1 MIIIKSIQVFRKQN
15 FIIKKI
21 VYNIN
26 LANLYELSEFD
37 LMNRKT
43 HFDSY
48 WLRLLYVLID

>member
-1 MIIIKSIQVFRKQN
+1 MLTFSAEII
-15 FIIKKI
+15 
-21 VYNIN
+21 NIN

-37 LMNRKT
+37 LMNRIT